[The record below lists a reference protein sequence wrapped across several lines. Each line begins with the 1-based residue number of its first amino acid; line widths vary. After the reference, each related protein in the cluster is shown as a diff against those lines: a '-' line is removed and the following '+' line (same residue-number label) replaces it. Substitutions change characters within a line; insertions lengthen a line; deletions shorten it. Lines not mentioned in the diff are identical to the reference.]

1 MSNQIV
7 WARLAAMSLVA
18 AIGVGVAGCDKKPD
32 ASAPGPAESAGKQ
45 LDKAAAKATVELNK
59 AAEKA
64 GEGLQSAGKKMQ
76 SAAKEAQDKDASSPS
91 K

>member
-1 MSNQIV
+1 MSNPKT
-7 WARLAAMSLVA
+7 WSRLAALSLVA
-18 AIGVGVAGCDKKPD
+18 VMAASLSGCEKKPD
-32 ASAPGPAESAGKQ
+32 AGAAGPAENAGKQ
-45 LDKAAAKATVELNK
+45 LDKAAVKAGAELNK

-64 GEGLQSAGKKMQ
+64 GEGLQKAGKKMQ